1 MNKIISIDGGGTKT
15 LGVLYN
21 TSGDEL
27 KRTTKG
33 SSNFAVSVDDAY
45 QSLKGVIDE
54 LISED
59 VKSIQIGLSGFS
71 MIPNLDNLIKTLED
85 LYHTHVYI
93 YPDAYLGLYSA
104 YDPLL
109 PLIYVVGGT
118 GSIVYSLVDNEFNR
132 YGGYGHL
139 FGDPGSA
146 YGFVMDVF
154 LDCLKKLDNQK
165 RLNKVQADLLKHLN
179 LKTNQ
184 ELIGYAHKVKK
195 QEIAGLA
202 RFITSYTHTYVD
214 QKIKKQAMIIAKSIE
229 QVAKAQRIQN
239 NFLLALRGGFLESAP
254 NLKEEV
260 LNYLNKKEIKYI
272 LNRDIKEAVYGGY
285 MLSKLSKGKEF

>member
-15 LGVLYN
+15 LGVLYDS
-21 TSGDEL
+21 SGQEL
-27 KRTTKG
+27 KNISKG
-33 SSNFAVSVDDAY
+33 SSNFAVNVKDAY
-45 QSLKGVIDE
+45 QALKDVIDH
-54 LISED
+54 LITKD
-59 VKSIQIGLSGFS
+59 VQSIHIGISGFS
-71 MIPNLDNLIKTLED
+71 MIPNKENLIQSLED
-85 LYHTHVYI
+85 LYHTRVYI
-93 YPDAYLGLYSA
+93 YPDAHLGLYSA
-104 YDPLL
+104 YEAHKN
-109 PLIYVVGGT
+109 LIYVVGGT

-154 LDCLKKLDNQK
+154 LDCLKKLDNHRK
-165 RLNKVQADLLKHLN
+165 LNKVQTGLLKHLN
-179 LKTNQ
+179 LTTNQ

-202 RFITSYTHTYVD
+202 RFITNYTHTYVD

-229 QVAKAQRIQN
+229 QVAKTQGIQN

-254 NLKEEV
+254 KLKDEV